1 LATQLGFGFGKGR
14 RVIAPIT
21 ARAPRRRTLAGLKG
35 LALVQAELA
44 KRRRMAKADLEAESR

>member
-1 LATQLGFGFGKGR
+1 LGFGFGKGR
-14 RVIAPIT
+14 RVITPIT